1 MKNGL
6 LKSGIIA
13 VLLVAVIII
22 TGCPKGGHKTPGGS
36 SDTSGV
42 PIKPQ

>member
-6 LKSGIIA
+6 LKSGIIV
-13 VLLVAVIII
+13 VLLVAVIIVS
-22 TGCPKGGHKTPGGS
+22 GCPRGGQKTPGGS